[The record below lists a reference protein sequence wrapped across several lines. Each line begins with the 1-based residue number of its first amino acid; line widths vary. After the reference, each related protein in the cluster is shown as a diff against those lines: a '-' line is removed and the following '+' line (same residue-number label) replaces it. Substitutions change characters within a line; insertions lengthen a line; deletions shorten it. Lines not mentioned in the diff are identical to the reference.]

1 MNVQTVLQA
10 LIPLAVQTLVLP
22 VVREKLGSDTVPAR
36 LVAAAT
42 DLVARAI
49 ASMGDGLTFDKLE
62 ETGKVIAL
70 AVADEALRAVE
81 GKS

>member
-42 DLVARAI
+42 DRVARAI
-49 ASMGDGLTFDKLE
+49 AGMGDGLTLDKLE

>member
-42 DLVARAI
+42 DRVARAI
-49 ASMGDGLTFDKLE
+49 ASMGDGLTLDKLE

-81 GKS
+81 GRS

>member
-10 LIPLAVQTLVLP
+10 LIPLAVQALVLP
-22 VVREKLGSDTVPAR
+22 VVREKLGSDTVSAR

-42 DLVARAI
+42 DRVARAI
-49 ASMGDGLTFDKLE
+49 ASMGDSLTFDKLE

>member
-10 LIPLAVQTLVLP
+10 LIPLAVQALVLP
-22 VVREKLGSDTVPAR
+22 VVREKLGSDSVPAR

-42 DLVARAI
+42 DRVARAI
-49 ASMGDGLTFDKLE
+49 ASMGDGLTLDKLE

>member
-10 LIPLAVQTLVLP
+10 LIPLAVQALVLP
-22 VVREKLGSDTVPAR
+22 VVREKLGADTVPAQ

-42 DLVARAI
+42 DRVARAI
-49 ASMGDGLTFDKLE
+49 ASMGDGLTLDKLE

-70 AVADEALRAVE
+70 AVADEALRKVE
-81 GKS
+81 GRA